1 MVVTVV
7 RDNIKG
13 NAQFGKMYIDDIYQC
28 ETLENLSTLIPCDT
42 FKLGFRTEGGWYK
55 KEKDKDKYNPFYGI
69 IEIKDVPDRTFIL
82 IHPANTTDEIEG
94 CIAVGERR
102 DEANFKIYPSRT
114 SYYPVYQKI
123 ANEIAKGGSVSIK
136 ITLKRGEKKMFRG
149 LIGNIIKPVAGVFEK
164 NQELKKVK
172 AKNIVKIAQ
181 AKSDLQ
187 VAQIK
192 AKENI
197 VTSQSKAD
205 SSYDMIALKQK
216 SKSKT
221 DEVLVFFAMLP
232 AIGCFIPGLQ
242 GYISNG
248 FHILTGTPWFYQFIV
263 IGIYVSTFGLMTL
276 FRVFKGD
283 KK

>member
-1 MVVTVV
+1 MVITVV

-42 FKLGFRTEGGWYK
+42 FKLGFRTEGGWFT
-55 KEKDKDKYNPFYGI
+55 KEKDKDKYNPFHGM

-123 ANEIAKGGSVSIK
+123 ANKIAKGGSVSIK
-136 ITLKRGEKKMFRG
+136 ITLKGGNDMGIIDNFNKIISGGTTDIIKGVGNVIDNLHTSEKEKLEAELKIRELISNHTLKMQANVTNRWTSDNNSGSWLARNIRPYTLLF
-149 LIGNIIKPVAGVFEK
+149 LVVIFVVISIFDGNIVGFKVSEAYLPIYHTLLITVIGAYFGGRSFEK
-164 NQELKKVK
+164 
-172 AKNIVKIAQ
+172 IKIHN
-181 AKSDLQ
+181 S
-187 VAQIK
+187 
-192 AKENI
+192 
-197 VTSQSKAD
+197 
-205 SSYDMIALKQK
+205 
-216 SKSKT
+216 
-221 DEVLVFFAMLP
+221 
-232 AIGCFIPGLQ
+232 
-242 GYISNG
+242 
-248 FHILTGTPWFYQFIV
+248 
-263 IGIYVSTFGLMTL
+263 
-276 FRVFKGD
+276 GD

>member
-1 MVVTVV
+1 MVVNVV

-55 KEKDKDKYNPFYGI
+55 KEKDKKDYNPFHGI
-69 IEIKDVPDRTFIL
+69 IELKNVPNRTFIL
-82 IHPANTTDEIEG
+82 IHPANTPDELEG
-94 CIAVGERR
+94 CITVGQKR
-102 DEANFKIYPSRT
+102 DEANAKIYPSRP

-123 ANEIAKGGSVSIK
+123 ATELAKGGSVSIK
-136 ITLKRGEKKMFRG
+136 INSGGDKKM
-149 LIGNIIKPVAGVFEK
+149 IGTIFKGVGKVAGVFEK
-164 NQELKKVK
+164 KEELKKMK
-172 AKNIVKIAQ
+172 EENKLKIEQ

-187 VAQIK
+187 VAKIK
-192 AKENI
+192 ANETI
-197 VTSQSKAD
+197 ITSQSKAD
-205 SSYDMIALKQK
+205 SSYDMIALRQK

-221 DEVLVFFAMLP
+221 DEVLAILAMIP

-242 GYISNG
+242 KYIESG
-248 FHILTGTPWFYQFIV
+248 FLILTETPWFYQFIF
-263 IGIYVSTFGLMTL
+263 IGIYVSTFGLMSL
-276 FRVFKGD
+276 FRMFRGG